1 MSDVEQI
8 EHDARTCELCCPHGI
23 TPQEAEAERV
33 HAAILRAQDDR
44 IEQRR
49 GAAKADLNWSSE
61 PIGLRPDVVIESPH
75 NHSGEVAW
83 R

>member
-1 MSDVEQI
+1 MSNVETLEQ
-8 EHDARTCELCCPHGI
+8 DATDCELHCPHGI

-61 PIGLRPDVVIESPH
+61 PIGLRPDVVVESPH
-75 NHSGEVAW
+75 NHAGETTW
-83 R
+83 K